1 MSTSES
7 QIPMVKILVI
17 DDSDSI
23 CRLIAKV
30 LEMHGYEAITASTA
44 LEGIALAQQE
54 SPSVVIC
61 DVHMPGH
68 DGYYVLQELRQ
79 DRRFQLIPF
88 IFVSGE
94 AVHRQDVRKG
104 MVRGADDYLFK
115 PFTPNELLEAV
126 NIRLE
131 RHRLMLEMQLIQQ
144 LNHLEMD
151 LLKPFTRL
159 EEDLAVLL
167 QEGENRTVIT
177 LDIDRFKRLN
187 DALGF
192 QSADQLLHQ
201 LLQRFEEIVAQNV
214 ILYHGPRADQI
225 FLVTPALQY
234 AAMEDLAQNLLTL
247 VAEPLNFQG
256 YQLHLTCSIGLHRIE
271 GDSSVEEVLKKA
283 YIAMNQAKLQGGNI
297 FMVYR
302 QDMHT
307 TVTRQL
313 TWENELHQALSHR
326 WFVLHY
332 QPQIDLISGE
342 VMGAEALIRLN
353 HPELGLIYPGDFI
366 QIAEETGLI
375 APIGDW
381 CLREACR
388 QVRIWHELGFTEM
401 RVAVNASVLQFQQG
415 QFARRVAEILQENE
429 LEGKFL
435 EVELTESAL
444 VRDIESIQ
452 TDLKGLREMGVT
464 LAIDD
469 FGTGYSSLSYL
480 RHLPFDQIKIDQ
492 SFVRGMTDNSASLAI
507 PKAIIDMGHSLGLV
521 VLAEGIETDQQMLLL
536 KSYGC
541 DLGQGFLMS
550 KAIPADDMTEF
561 LTTHPTPESVE
572 RL

>member
-1 MSTSES
+1 MNTPDAS
-7 QIPMVKILVI
+7 VKILVI

-23 CRLIAKV
+23 RRLIAKV
-30 LEMHGYEAITASTA
+30 LNIHGYEVITAGTA
-44 LEGIALAQQE
+44 LEGLDLAQKEHPQM
-54 SPSVVIC
+54 VIC
-61 DVHMPGH
+61 DVQMPGH
-68 DGYYVLQELRQ
+68 DGYHVLQELRQ

-94 AVHRQDVRKG
+94 AVHRHDVRKG
-104 MVRGADDYLFK
+104 MTRGADDYLFK
-115 PFTPNELLEAV
+115 PFTPQELVEAV

-131 RHRLMLEMQLIQQ
+131 RHALVRQVQANPLEL
-144 LNHLEMD
+144 D
-151 LLKPFTRL
+151 LLRPYAQL
-159 EEDLAVLL
+159 EQDLKQLL
-167 QEGENRTVIT
+167 QANENRTVVT

-201 LLQRFEEIVAQNV
+201 LLQRFEDVTAYNV
-214 ILYHGPRADQI
+214 TLYHGPRADQI
-225 FLVTPALQY
+225 FLITPALKR
-234 AAMEDLAQNLLTL
+234 ADMEDLAQNLLSL
-247 VAEPLNFQG
+247 VSEPLNFQG
-256 YQLHLTCSIGLHRIE
+256 YQLHLTCSIGLHRIN

-283 YIAMNQAKLQGGNI
+283 YIAMNQAKQQGGNY
-297 FMVYR
+297 FMVYK

-332 QPQIDLISGE
+332 QPQLDLISGE
-342 VMGAEALIRLN
+342 VMGAEALIRIK

-381 CLREACR
+381 CLRESCR
-388 QVRIWHELGFTEM
+388 QVKQWHDQGYTQM
-401 RVAVNASVLQFQQG
+401 RVAVNVSVLQFQQG
-415 QFARRVAEILQENE
+415 RFAERVAEILKSHQ
-429 LEGKFL
+429 LDGRFL
-435 EVELTESAL
+435 EIELTESAL

-452 TDLKGLREMGVT
+452 TDLQALRDMQVS

-492 SFVRGMTDNSASLAI
+492 SFVRGMTDTSASLAI
-507 PKAIIDMGHSLGLV
+507 PKAIIDMGHSLGLG
-521 VLAEGIETDQQMLLL
+521 VLAEGIETQQQMLLL

-541 DLGQGFLMS
+541 DLGQGFFIGRPM
-550 KAIPADDMTEF
+550 PAEKMTEF
-561 LTTHPTPESVE
+561 MTQHPMPA
-572 RL
+572 